1 MCHNQNRIENEAH
14 QQTLLLPHRLGAMP
28 EAAPLHIVSG
38 KGGTGKTAVS
48 LALAHLLARSTGDVL
63 VCEVEERHD
72 LTGVMQVAM
81 VPPGA
86 ERQIGR
92 DGGAIRALS
101 VAPRQALTDYL
112 DHSFRLGLA
121 GKVLEM
127 SGLVDFVTELAPG
140 LQDVLL
146 IGKVYQASRR
156 QMKEASDAV
165 QAVILDAPPTGRIET
180 FLTAGEALA
189 EVVTGGPI
197 RHQAESIMDLLRSE
211 TTRVHLVTTL
221 SEMAVTET
229 LTTLASLRK
238 HRIRPGRVIANLVP
252 DEVPE
257 LPPLDDPDHR
267 VARAHAA
274 EKMVVAAQQPWR
286 RLLTETLAEA
296 GMAPLVNLPLLPD
309 EVDAAAVRQL
319 ADLLQP
325 QWRTS

>member
-1 MCHNQNRIENEAH
+1 
-14 QQTLLLPHRLGAMP
+14 MP

-121 GKVLEM
+121 GKVLEV

-146 IGKVYQASRR
+146 IGK
-156 QMKEASDAV
+156 V

-296 GMAPLVNLPLLPD
+296 GMAPLVNLPLLPA